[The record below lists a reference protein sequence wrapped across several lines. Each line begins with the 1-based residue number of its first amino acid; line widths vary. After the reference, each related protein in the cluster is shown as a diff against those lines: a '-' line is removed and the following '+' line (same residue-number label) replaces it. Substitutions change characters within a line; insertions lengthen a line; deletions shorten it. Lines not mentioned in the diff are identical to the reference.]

1 MSARSSAIP
10 FRNIGDSRVRRTRF
24 RCWPDLVDEFS
35 NCIGLGSAAL
45 ESVPTNVDALRSEVS
60 RLVLQALIAMSLS
73 ADRENSSPMAGLI
86 DHSAG
91 PVGESL
97 LLMGASDRGEGR
109 HLVEKIAVD
118 EVRDRTSRS
127 RIGTGA
133 ISCLPAR
140 ISCYVPQTRLD
151 KRRLHSRFA
160 LHSRWLGSRELREM
174 VMWRS

>member
-1 MSARSSAIP
+1 MSDGECRFHPIGHVAAGAMSSH
-10 FRNIGDSRVRRTRF
+10 
-24 RCWPDLVDEFS
+24 C
-35 NCIGLGSAAL
+35 
-45 ESVPTNVDALRSEVS
+45 SVPFTDR
-60 RLVLQALIAMSLS
+60 
-73 ADRENSSPMAGLI
+73 ADSFPAAGLI

-151 KRRLHSRFA
+151 KRRLHSRFP
-160 LHSRWLGSRELREM
+160 LHSHWLGSRELREM